1 MSTRPDPDLV
11 IASWLEDEA
20 RDGASDRLVAAIRQ
34 QLESTNQRRAWWPAW
49 RFRHMNV
56 PIRLAVAAA
65 AVVAVAAAGIY
76 LAPRQSGSG
85 PGGLPSPSPSPSSS
99 PSPTATLQ
107 PLAGSPLEA
116 GPVIARGLGPS
127 ESTSVTFT
135 VPEGWEGFAG
145 SCVLPVTGTIA
156 PDGMGICF
164 GEVNTGLY
172 SDPCHGSTGPAD
184 VPVGPTR
191 RRTGG
196 RADSA
201 DGL

>member
-20 RDGASDRLVAAIRQ
+20 RDGASDRLVAAIRR
-34 QLESTNQRRAWWPAW
+34 QLESTNQRRPWWPAW
-49 RFRHMNV
+49 RFRHMNM
-56 PIRLAVAAA
+56 PIRFAVAAA

-76 LAPRQSGSG
+76 LAPGRPGSG
-85 PGGLPSPSPSPSSS
+85 PGGLRSPSPSPSPANPQALSN
-99 PSPTATLQ
+99 
-107 PLAGSPLEA
+107 GPLEA
-116 GPVIARGLGPS
+116 GSVIATGLGPS

-135 VPEGWEGFAG
+135 VPDGWEGFAG
-145 SCVLPVTGTIA
+145 SCVLPVTGTTA

-164 GEVNTGLY
+164 GEVN
-172 SDPCHGSTGPAD
+172 
-184 VPVGPTR
+184 VGPVSWGHRARGHPRRPHR

-196 RADSA
+196 RSDSP